1 MALTITRVVG
11 ERVFIGD
18 DIVVSLVGVRGQ
30 HARLM
35 IEAPKEVRIMR
46 EELLSP
52 RPPTPPLLPLH
63 AKRLVDLPANI
74 PADSGDHPLTG

>member
-18 DIVVSLVGVRGQ
+18 DIVVKVVDVRGS
-30 HARLM
+30 HARLT
-35 IEAPKEVRIMR
+35 IEAPKGVRIMR

-52 RPPTPPLLPLH
+52 
-63 AKRLVDLPANI
+63 KRWSDDVTAT
-74 PADSGDHPLTG
+74 PADTEAQRTPAIDAGVDPG